1 MNETVHV
8 TQHVIAERVGTP
20 RGCALV
26 NERETSRL
34 AGGVRPSGPGRDC
47 GPDCRLCGSRRM
59 HGRRA
64 VSKETTVVPPKTSLP
79 APGERTAAEHDR
91 RPPPAVA
98 YVSGESRWARHGG
111 LQATKQK
118 ALQRR
123 KEGFPGGGGGRRPS
137 PRFSGMSTTRASFFT
152 VSFLCIKR
160 CARFPPA
167 GSAPAS
173 IAPVNTFSRRGEGLL
188 LLRFT
193 KPSYF

>member
-1 MNETVHV
+1 MNEKLHV
-8 TQHVIAERVGTP
+8 TQP
-20 RGCALV
+20 RHRRTGGHPSRMYTRK
-26 NERETSRL
+26 REGNVPFG

-123 KEGFPGGGGGRRPS
+123 KEGFPGGGGPSSFSAFLRYVYNSRVVFYRLFSLYKTLCPLPAGRQ
-137 PRFSGMSTTRASFFT
+137 
-152 VSFLCIKR
+152 
-160 CARFPPA
+160 CARIHRA
-167 GSAPAS
+167 REHILA
-173 IAPVNTFSRRGEGLL
+173 
-188 LLRFT
+188 
-193 KPSYF
+193 